1 MSEDDLA
8 DYLRLGSI
16 IDIRFP
22 VDFETNRPKGF
33 AYVEFSNREDL
44 VAAVQMDGSVGKE
57 ELDATP
63 KWVVH

>member
-8 DYLRLGSI
+8 DYLRLDSI

-33 AYVEFSNREDL
+33 AYVEFSKREDL
-44 VAAVQMDGSVGKE
+44 VQAVQLDGSVGKDRHE
-57 ELDATP
+57 ATQ
-63 KWVVH
+63 WLVC